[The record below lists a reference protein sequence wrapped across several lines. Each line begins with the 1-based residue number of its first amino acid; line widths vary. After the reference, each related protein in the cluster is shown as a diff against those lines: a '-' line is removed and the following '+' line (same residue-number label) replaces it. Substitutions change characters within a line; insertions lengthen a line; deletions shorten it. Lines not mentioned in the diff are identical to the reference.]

1 MSSILVQEIANL
13 QTRVVRM
20 ALVVESRLVEAL
32 AALAARDNTKAL
44 AVIER
49 DDQIDRLEVAIEE
62 ECLKLL
68 ALHQPVA
75 SDLRWVIAVL
85 KINND
90 LERIADLAV
99 NIAERA
105 QRLEASP
112 PSGMEQH
119 LQQMG
124 EHAIV
129 MLKRVFE
136 GLTRSDAAAAR
147 EVLRMDERLDQMH
160 HQTLDG
166 VEHDVAAG
174 EMEVRALLLFLSV
187 SRDLERVGDHA
198 TNIAEDLLY
207 LLEGTIVRHV
217 HPQRE
222 PQP

>member
-1 MSSILVQEIANL
+1 MSLILVQEISSL

-20 ALVVESRLVEAL
+20 ALVVESRLEDAL
-32 AALAARDNTKAL
+32 AALAARDSARART
-44 AVIER
+44 VIDR
-49 DDQIDRLEVAIEE
+49 DDQIDRLEVTIEE

-112 PSGMEQH
+112 PSGMEKH

-124 EHAIV
+124 AHAIA

-147 EVLRMDERLDQMH
+147 EALLMDERMDQMH
-160 HQTLDG
+160 HHTLDV

-207 LLEGTIVRHV
+207 LLEGKIVRHS
-217 HPQRE
+217 HPQQE
-222 PQP
+222 PWS